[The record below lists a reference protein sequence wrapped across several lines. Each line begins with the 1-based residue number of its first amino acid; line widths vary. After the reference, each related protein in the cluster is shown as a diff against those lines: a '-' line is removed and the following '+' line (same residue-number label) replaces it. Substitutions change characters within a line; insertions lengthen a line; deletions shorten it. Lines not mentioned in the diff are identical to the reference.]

1 MIESDANKYYNKLRK
16 EYTDEGIAES
26 CIFSIDMSE
35 DEQKELKKA
44 IDKRRRK
51 LTDIER
57 EEVIRFLRKENI
69 CRIR

>member
-16 EYTDEGIAES
+16 EYTDEEIAES
-26 CIFSIDMSE
+26 CIFSIDMTE